1 MGEIIFAVVGE
12 LAIYLKRLR
21 YWVVGLALLFL
32 IVVAG
37 LRGTW
42 DWTLFAIVGGILVV
56 ILVLGHFADQ
66 IKPYDRKEPWEK

>member
-66 IKPYDRKEPWEK
+66 IKPYHRKEPWEK